1 MKLYYEIYGWF
12 IRKFSLTNSYL
23 LNYYDTLY
31 LCFTPFTHIHHTH
44 LTPHTSHSSLSDLS
58 GSYIITADHVTSRKD
73 RRVQLSSCILIGPS
87 DAVLN
92 QPIKIKLPHCL
103 SYLNNS
109 WHLQV
114 HTHAPTHILFTHI
127 PTLPLHTHT
136 HTHSHKH
143 TPHTHPLHTSHPPP
157 PPTHTPSQVL
167 GRPYGSPDEDSSW
180 TDITNTMGLVDLP
193 NKKHKTHFKQST
205 YQMHLDYITVSCHGY

>member
-1 MKLYYEIYGWF
+1 MLH
-12 IRKFSLTNSYL
+12 
-23 LNYYDTLY
+23 TL
-31 LCFTPFTHIHHTH
+31 HTH

-92 QPIKIKLPHCL
+92 KPIKIKLPHCL

-136 HTHSHKH
+136 HTLSQ
-143 TPHTHPLHTSHPPP
+143 THTSHPPTP
-157 PPTHTPSQVL
+157 HLTPAPSTHTHTLTGARTSL
-167 GRPYGSPDEDSSW
+167 RL
-180 TDITNTMGLVDLP
+180 TR
-193 NKKHKTHFKQST
+193 
-205 YQMHLDYITVSCHGY
+205 